1 MTGRGGGTH
10 GVESAEAFVLDDAAG
25 DGEGT
30 AGGAELKANLRDERG
45 ADGTGGA
52 RSIDVGACAIDVAGG
67 AGAREM
73 TRGDGSRR
81 ARRCSR
87 GGGDAS
93 RAARRRA
100 ARRRARRSRA
110 AGRRRAEARETHLDD
125 IEGLDD
131 AGGAHAGEAAVH
143 ERLDRLPGGVIGER
157 HGVGRVVGFGRLR
170 GAGVTRD
177 RRRRCLIATVE
188 ARSAGRLQRR
198 EDSGGS
204 GPRRTNRREPDH
216 LIGG

>member
-1 MTGRGGGTH
+1 MGRGGDTH
-10 GVESAEAFVLDDAAG
+10 GVESAEALVLDDAAG

-52 RSIDVGACAIDVAGG
+52 RSIDVGARAIDVAGG

-87 GGGDAS
+87 GRGDAS

-100 ARRRARRSRA
+100 RRSRE

-157 HGVGRVVGFGRLR
+157 HGVERVVGFVRLR

-177 RRRRCLIATVE
+177 RRRRCLIATPE
-188 ARSAGRLQRR
+188 ARSAGRLQPAQRIR
-198 EDSGGS
+198 AVVAHGE
-204 GPRRTNRREPDH
+204 RTGANR
-216 LIGG
+216 IN